1 MVQQKSILYID
12 DQVNQLSFK
21 ALFRRKF
28 PIFTTEGLV
37 EAKLILSQHPVG
49 MVLFNQH
56 LPYIATFEF
65 LQWLR
70 NYDEQIIRIFV
81 YSNGYSAEFRDHYPG
96 LIHQY
101 LWKPWKTEE
110 MESVLLQCYSFKNN
124 P

>member
-65 LQWLR
+65 LQWFVA
-70 NYDEQIIRIFV
+70 EQREEEAQARKALDLFHIIDKEGIEP
-81 YSNGYSAEFRDHYPG
+81 YTIDKA
-96 LIHQY
+96 LAK
-101 LWKPWKTEE
+101 LA
-110 MESVLLQCYSFKNN
+110 
-124 P
+124 